1 MENWEFLLQ
10 KEGDRAW
17 LPLES
22 PDVEILEG
30 RYRVVAR
37 SMLANAE
44 IEVRITHQLTD
55 EVPPQRRVQK
65 RSTRTN
71 PEGLMVVIPY
81 TSLKPGIWEL
91 CCLAN
96 LDADS
101 GQTSQHTVQLQV
113 LPTEEDLELEESFSP
128 TNEGSTSTIAVSQ
141 PEEKTPISQPSA
153 PAIAKSAEDLAN
165 TQEVEP
171 SNPAASEKVEA
182 IQVETSVNNAERTS
196 PQPVSDRTK
205 LKLEELQSKAKNL
218 SVSPANSALDT
229 LSLSEF
235 DLRLTLEKQ
244 SYVAQLGQPLIIYG
258 QVEIVEN
265 SELSNSKT
273 LTAEIQA
280 ERLQRAIAKLE
291 VQICLR
297 DPQTA
302 KVLVDTRQP
311 LPQQLSPCIFACVI
325 YLPSECKTR
334 LMLGEAVLL
343 DGTTPLA
350 TESFTIT
357 AGLENLLEVIV
368 QNFSEENHQATTP
381 ETLAKQ
387 DEVSLNQSFSNLTET
402 LKEATP
408 SEFPLSPRGQ
418 LPPQITTRPGAIAA
432 NQSLDL
438 PAFGH
443 GLSDNSGKIV
453 SSEIAPLLEL
463 AANLEKKS
471 KTEEAKVEKK
481 SKTEESK
488 VVPLFKSTPT
498 FSDLLITSLAGDSEG
513 INGNPNPSITSEASA
528 NSEQDA
534 DRESDSGLMMSEP
547 KLVDSLPAVEQG
559 FRSLKLQDRFL
570 TRLSSLAN
578 DTEFSEWLKASM
590 PPSPESLDIK
600 GEEGSGE
607 ILGTDGVEGKSIP
620 EGEEIKGGDRET
632 NPPTPGKP
640 DWVAREFVVFD
651 DPLPS
656 RQAKQ
661 AKVEVESDRQQ
672 DQTQRIPYILPEDEP
687 VPTPVLDV
695 LSKEIVAGR
704 LIKVR
709 VRLPELMPR
718 IYVKIWVYDRQSY
731 VILDGPR
738 WIAEFSPNGLGNI
751 EAIAELEIAYG
762 SLEVEFEAI
771 AVEMQTLR
779 ESHKATVHRRVV
791 PPATPSLPLDK

>member
-37 SMLANAE
+37 STLANAE

-91 CCLAN
+91 CCLEN
-96 LDADS
+96 SGGDS
-101 GQTSQHTVQLQV
+101 GEISQHLVQLQV
-113 LPTEEDLELEESFSP
+113 LPTEDYLELEESFSP
-128 TNEGSTSTIAVSQ
+128 TTEDSTSTIAFSQ
-141 PEEKTPISQPSA
+141 PEGTTTISEASVS
-153 PAIAKSAEDLAN
+153 AIAKPADIPTS
-165 TQEVEP
+165 QEAEP
-171 SNPAASEKVEA
+171 SNPSPEKLEA
-182 IQVETSVNNAERTS
+182 TQVQTSVDNNAENSS
-196 PQPVSDRTK
+196 PKAISAEAKTK
-205 LKLEELQSKAKNL
+205 LEKLRGRSQRSVSPLTEKL
-218 SVSPANSALDT
+218 SVSPLNSTPDT
-229 LSLSEF
+229 LDISEF

-258 QVEIVEN
+258 QVEIAEK
-265 SELSNSKT
+265 SELSNSKA
-273 LTAEIQA
+273 LTPEIQA
-280 ERLQRAIAKLE
+280 ERLQRAIAKLQ

-297 DPQTA
+297 DPQTG
-302 KVLVDTRQP
+302 KVLVDTRQT

-343 DGTTPLA
+343 DGTTLLG

-357 AGLENLLEVIV
+357 ARLEDLLEVIV
-368 QNFSEENHQATTP
+368 QNFSEENHQVTTP

-387 DEVSLNQSFSNLTET
+387 EEANLNQSFANLTET

-408 SEFPLSPRGQ
+408 GEFPLSPRGQ
-418 LPPQITTRPGAIAA
+418 LPPQITTRPGAIAP

-438 PAFGH
+438 PAFGQ
-443 GLSDNSGKIV
+443 GLSDSSGKMS
-453 SSEIAPLLEL
+453 SSEIAPLLVL
-463 AANLEKKS
+463 AANLEKKP
-471 KTEEAKVEKK
+471 K
-481 SKTEESK
+481 SEESK
-488 VVPLFKSTPT
+488 VVPLFKATPT
-498 FSDLLITSLAGDSEG
+498 FSDLLVTSVPEESKETNDR
-513 INGNPNPSITSEASA
+513 PSINSEAST
-528 NSEQDA
+528 NSELDA
-534 DRESDSGLMMSEP
+534 NTGSDSGLMMSEP
-547 KLVDSLPAVEQG
+547 QLADSPPAVEQG
-559 FRSLKLQDRFL
+559 FRGLKLQDRFL

-578 DTEFSEWLKASM
+578 DTEFSDWLKASM

-600 GEEGSGE
+600 GEEGLGE
-607 ILGTDGVEGKSIP
+607 ILTSDGVEGKSIP
-620 EGEEIKGGDRET
+620 EDAEINGGDRQT
-632 NPPTPGKP
+632 SSATPGKP

-656 RQAKQ
+656 RQVK
-661 AKVEVESDRQQ
+661 KVNVEVESDRQG
-672 DQTQRIPYILPEDEP
+672 QTQRTPYVLPEEEP

-791 PPATPSLPLDK
+791 PPSAPSLPLDK

>member
-55 EVPPQRRVQK
+55 EVPPQRRVQR

-101 GQTSQHTVQLQV
+101 GATSQHTVQLQV

-128 TNEGSTSTIAVSQ
+128 TNEDSTSTIAVSQ
-141 PEEKTPISQPSA
+141 PEEKNLSSQPSA
-153 PAIAKSAEDLAN
+153 PAIARSAAGIIN
-165 TQEVEP
+165 TPEVEP
-171 SNPAASEKVEA
+171 SNPVASEKIGA
-182 IQVETSVNNAERTS
+182 TGVETSVDNAERNS
-196 PQPVSDRTK
+196 PKPVNAETK
-205 LKLEELQSKAKNL
+205 LKLEELQSKAQNL
-218 SVSPANSALDT
+218 SVSPANSVMDT

-387 DEVSLNQSFSNLTET
+387 DEAALNQSFTNLTET

-443 GLSDNSGKIV
+443 GLSDSSGKIV

-498 FSDLLITSLAGDSEG
+498 FSDLLITSLAGESEG
-513 INGNPNPSITSEASA
+513 INGNPSIADEASA
-528 NSEQDA
+528 NSKQEA

-547 KLVDSLPAVEQG
+547 QLVDSLPAVEQG

-607 ILGTDGVEGKSIP
+607 ILSADGVEGKSIL
-620 EGEEIKGGDRET
+620 EGEESNGGDRQI

-651 DPLPS
+651 EPLPP
-656 RQAKQ
+656 RQAKK
-661 AKVEVESDRQQ
+661 AKVEVEIDRQQ
-672 DQTQRIPYILPEDEP
+672 EQTQRIPYILPEDEP

-738 WIAEFSPNGLGNI
+738 WITEFSPNGLGNI
-751 EAIAELEIAYG
+751 EAIAELEIAFG